1 MTAATTQGAVLMSGS
16 IALSIV
22 VATVAA
28 FVLGFVWYMGFG
40 GRLAALSPAYAAD
53 NARAS
58 GPAAALELLR
68 SLVLAAVLAVLA
80 AGVGADTWLEG
91 AGLGLLAWVGF
102 PLVLLAGSV
111 LHERY
116 PWRLAA
122 IHLGDWLLKLLLVA
136 AIVSAWR

>member
-1 MTAATTQGAVLMSGS
+1 MSGS

-28 FVLGFVWYMGFG
+28 FVLSFVWYMVFG

-53 NARAS
+53 GAGAS
-58 GPAAALELLR
+58 GPAAAVLELLR
-68 SLVLAAVLAVLA
+68 SLVLAAVVAVLA
-80 AGVGADTWLEG
+80 AEVGADTWLEG

-102 PLVLLAGSV
+102 PLVLLTGSV

>member
-1 MTAATTQGAVLMSGS
+1 MSGS
-16 IALSIV
+16 TASSIV

-28 FVLGFVWYMGFG
+28 FVLSSLWYMLFG

-53 NARAS
+53 ARPS
-58 GPAAALELLR
+58 GPVVAPEVLR
-68 SLVLAAVLAVLA
+68 SLVVAAVLAVLA
-80 AGVGADTWLEG
+80 AGGDADTWLEG

-102 PLVLLAGSV
+102 PLVILAGSI

-116 PWRLAA
+116 RWQLAA
-122 IHLGDWLLKLLLVA
+122 IHLGDWLLKLVLVG

>member
-1 MTAATTQGAVLMSGS
+1 MTAASTQGGVLMSGS
-16 IALSIV
+16 VALSIV

-28 FVLGFVWYMGFG
+28 FVLSFVWYMVFG

-53 NARAS
+53 TARAS
-58 GPAAALELLR
+58 GTAAVLELLR
-68 SLVLAAVLAVLA
+68 SLVLAAVVAVLA
-80 AGVGADTWLEG
+80 AEVGADTWLEG

-102 PLVLLAGSV
+102 PLVLLTGSV

>member
-16 IALSIV
+16 VVLSIV

-28 FVLGFVWYMGFG
+28 FVLSFVWYMAFG
-40 GRLAALSPAYAAD
+40 GRLAELSPAYAAD
-53 NARAS
+53 NAGAS
-58 GPAAALELLR
+58 GTAAALELLR

-80 AGVGADTWLEG
+80 ARVGADTWLEG

-122 IHLGDWLLKLLLVA
+122 IHLGDWLLKLLVVA

>member
-1 MTAATTQGAVLMSGS
+1 MSGS
-16 IALSIV
+16 VVLSV
-22 VATVAA
+22 VAATVA
-28 FVLGFVWYMGFG
+28 GFILSSVWYMGFG

-53 NARAS
+53 NVRPAAS
-58 GPAAALELLR
+58 AAALELLR

-91 AGLGLLAWVGF
+91 AGLGLLTFVGF

-116 PWRLAA
+116 PWPLAA
-122 IHLGDWLLKLLLVA
+122 IHLGDWLLKLLVLA
-136 AIVSAWR
+136 AIVAAWR